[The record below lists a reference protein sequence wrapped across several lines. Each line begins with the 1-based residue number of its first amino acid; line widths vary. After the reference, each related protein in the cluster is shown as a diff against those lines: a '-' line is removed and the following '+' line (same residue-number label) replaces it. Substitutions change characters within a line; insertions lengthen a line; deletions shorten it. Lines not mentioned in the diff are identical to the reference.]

1 METEDDKWHFEKSY
15 HVVETSKEGDIG
27 ETHQLRIVNA
37 KTEKMTNYD
46 SVLRMI
52 FYLHLDQV
60 SLIIIFINSNLNG
73 STM

>member
-1 METEDDKWHFEKSY
+1 METEDDNWHIEKSY
-15 HVVETSKEGDIG
+15 HVVEASKEGDVG

-37 KTEKMTNYD
+37 KTEKKTNYN
-46 SVLRMI
+46 SVLGII
-52 FYLHLDQV
+52 FYLHLDRV

>member
-15 HVVETSKEGDIG
+15 HVVEASKEGDVG

>member
-15 HVVETSKEGDIG
+15 HVVEAPKEGDVG

-37 KTEKMTNYD
+37 KTEKKTNYN
-46 SVLRMI
+46 SVLGII
-52 FYLHLDQV
+52 FYLHLDRV

>member
-52 FYLHLDQV
+52 FYLHLEV
-60 SLIIIFINSNLNG
+60 IRSH
-73 STM
+73 